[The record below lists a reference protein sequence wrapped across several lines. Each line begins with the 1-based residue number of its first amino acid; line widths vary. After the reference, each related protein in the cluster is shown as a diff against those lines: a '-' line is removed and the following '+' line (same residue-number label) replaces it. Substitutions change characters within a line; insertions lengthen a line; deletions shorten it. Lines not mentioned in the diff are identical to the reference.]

1 MPGQLAGLQKAAMQ
15 EFGVHI
21 LRRTW

>member
-1 MPGQLAGLQKAAMQ
+1 MPRQVAGLQKAAMQ